1 MSLKHL
7 HLAPVTNIHSV
18 LEGAHLPT
26 TGWLAMPGMPERLV
40 LDTAE
45 ETVIVR
51 RDDGSVLQTIET
63 KGKTLIGIDGEGALA
78 IFSEDLSWNYQ
89 VWDLSRGR
97 WLANPDPDF
106 PRFILEEDGVSAWMV
121 DLDTGD
127 RYRLEE
133 LPAED
138 VRASA

>member
-7 HLAPVTNIHSV
+7 HLAPVTNIQSV
-18 LEGAHLPT
+18 LEGARLPT
-26 TGWLAMPGMPERLV
+26 TGWVSLPGLPERLV
-40 LDTAE
+40 LDTTE
-45 ETVIVR
+45 QTIIVR
-51 RDDGSVLQTIET
+51 CEDGEVLQTIT
-63 KGKTLIGIDGEGALA
+63 SAGMTLLGIDGDGRLA

-89 VWDLSRGR
+89 VWDLEKKR
-97 WLANPDPDF
+97 WMANPDPDF

-133 LPAED
+133 LPPEEL
-138 VRASA
+138 RRSA

>member
-18 LEGAHLPT
+18 LEGARLPT
-26 TGWLAMPGMPERLV
+26 SGWVVMPGLPQRLV
-40 LDTAE
+40 LDTDE
-45 ETVIVR
+45 QTIIVR
-51 RDDGSVLQTIET
+51 CKDGEVLHTIESA
-63 KGKTLIGIDGEGALA
+63 GMTLLGVDGDGHLA

-89 VWDLSRGR
+89 LWDLENGC
-97 WLANPDPDF
+97 WFTNTDPDF

-133 LPAED
+133 LPPEEI
-138 VRASA
+138 RRSA

>member
-7 HLAPVTNIHSV
+7 HLAPVTNIQSV
-18 LEGAHLPT
+18 LEGARLPT
-26 TGWLAMPGMPERLV
+26 SGWVAMPGLPERLV

-45 ETVIVR
+45 
-51 RDDGSVLQTIET
+51 QTIIIHCEGGEIEQT
-63 KGKTLIGIDGEGALA
+63 IPSEGMTLLGVDGDGQMA

-89 VWDLSRGR
+89 VWDLEKRTFLS
-97 WLANPDPDF
+97 NPDPDF

-133 LPAED
+133 LPPEEL
-138 VRASA
+138 RRSA

>member
-18 LEGAHLPT
+18 LEGARLPT
-26 TGWLAMPGMPERLV
+26 SGWVAMPGLPERLV
-40 LDTAE
+40 LDTDE
-45 ETVIVR
+45 QTVIVR
-51 RDDGSVLQTIET
+51 CEDGEVLQTIDSA
-63 KGKTLIGIDGEGALA
+63 GMTLLGVDGDGQLA

-89 VWDLSRGR
+89 VWDLERKR
-97 WLANPDPDF
+97 WLLNPDPDF

-133 LPAED
+133 LPPEEI
-138 VRASA
+138 RRSA